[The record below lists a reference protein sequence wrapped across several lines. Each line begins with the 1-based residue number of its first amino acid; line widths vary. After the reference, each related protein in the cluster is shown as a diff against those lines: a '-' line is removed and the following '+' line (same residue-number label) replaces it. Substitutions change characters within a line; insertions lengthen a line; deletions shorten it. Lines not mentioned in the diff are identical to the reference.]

1 MEPLHQRVHQS
12 HSNQHRPQQSD
23 ANPFQRTR
31 FMPSQ
36 ISTYQPRAFRRKN
49 DLQPEPHLQNRRRS
63 PFRPAQNPE
72 PQQKNRKKCQEH
84 VEGHRLRD
92 RLGARINSISRS
104 PHIRQR
110 LRDSAPSHAP
120 SLTVEI
126 SSKSPAR
133 LAVYALHPSPLLY
146 FPLPLT
152 MRRFEDHRECARLR
166 QMLTVLIILQAFQ
179 VAFLWLHDWVPLGRL
194 NDVPAVRAAAPTSRL
209 IRVTLIG
216 AVPFTIGL
224 VFSIIH
230 LRTGFPGWLWYW
242 LWTSYALLFAGAIRA
257 WWVPYL
263 VRPDPVR
270 ASRYQAMFGGTHA
283 FLPKR
288 NGITPNTLHVAL
300 HACIAATLVVLA
312 VLTA

>member
-1 MEPLHQRVHQS
+1 
-12 HSNQHRPQQSD
+12 
-23 ANPFQRTR
+23 
-31 FMPSQ
+31 
-36 ISTYQPRAFRRKN
+36 
-49 DLQPEPHLQNRRRS
+49 
-63 PFRPAQNPE
+63 
-72 PQQKNRKKCQEH
+72 
-84 VEGHRLRD
+84 
-92 RLGARINSISRS
+92 
-104 PHIRQR
+104 
-110 LRDSAPSHAP
+110 
-120 SLTVEI
+120 
-126 SSKSPAR
+126 
-133 LAVYALHPSPLLY
+133 
-146 FPLPLT
+146 
-152 MRRFEDHRECARLR
+152 
-166 QMLTVLIILQAFQ
+166 MLTVLIILQAFQ

-194 NDVPAVRAAAPTSRL
+194 NDVPAVRAADPTSRL

-224 VFSIIH
+224 VFSIID

-242 LWTSYALLFAGAIRA
+242 LWISYALLFAGAIRA